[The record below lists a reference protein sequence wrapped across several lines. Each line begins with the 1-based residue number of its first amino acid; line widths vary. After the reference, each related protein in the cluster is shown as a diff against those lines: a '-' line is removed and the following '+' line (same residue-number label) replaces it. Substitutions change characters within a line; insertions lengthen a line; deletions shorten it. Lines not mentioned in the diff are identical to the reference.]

1 MIKVSKLTAG
11 DRLQL
16 SYLHG
21 GVAQFRAGDTL
32 GPRVLPDYELV
43 LIIEGNVKY
52 DADGRQNQAPAGSI
66 LFTRPGFHETYNWD
80 PAGPTRHAYF
90 HFDILQIPQRWPE
103 LSGWPIVQT
112 RPDSVLPS
120 LFRHVLN
127 RIYLHQDWPAMPPA
141 LVDCLVVETLLSL
154 FVERDGIQSTD
165 FERDRPV
172 QVNLAIN
179 FTREVIDTD
188 PHRLLSLKELAR
200 VGGVSEKH
208 LCRSFQKSLGHS
220 PMHTYRLLCLQLA
233 LPLLTRSNLDI
244 QEIADRCGF
253 DDPAYFSRYFSKVF
267 GCSPSQVRE
276 RLRRGVL
283 PPASPLPVDLTPRFF
298 W

>member
-1 MIKVSKLTAG
+1 MSKPAVG

-21 GVAQFRAGDTL
+21 GVAQYRAGGTL

-43 LIIEGNVKY
+43 LIIEGNVTY
-52 DADGRQNQAPAGSI
+52 DADGRQYQAPTGSI
-66 LFTRPGFHETYNWD
+66 LFTHPGFHETYNWD

-112 RPDSVLPS
+112 RPDPVLPS

-127 RIYLHQDWPAMPPA
+127 RIHLHQDWPAMPPA
-141 LVDCLVVETLLSL
+141 LVDCLLVEAMLSL
-154 FVERDGIQSTD
+154 LLEQDGIELTD

-179 FTREVIDTD
+179 FMRRVIDTD
-188 PHRLLSLKELAR
+188 PHRRLSLGDLA
-200 VGGVSEKH
+200 GVSGVSGKH
-208 LCRSFQKSLGHS
+208 LCRSFQKSLAARGKG
-220 PMHTYRLLCLQLA
+220 
-233 LPLLTRSNLDI
+233 
-244 QEIADRCGF
+244 E
-253 DDPAYFSRYFSKVF
+253 VF
-267 GCSPSQVRE
+267 
-276 RLRRGVL
+276 
-283 PPASPLPVDLTPRFF
+283 
-298 W
+298 